1 MFMEDYDFDKRF
13 LEFEKRMDL
22 LIINQLIQTECMDK
36 INKSIQLLINRN
48 LVVEKPN

>member
-1 MFMEDYDFDKRF
+1 MDDLEFDKWF

-22 LIINQLIQTECMDK
+22 IIVNQLVMNECIDK
-36 INKSIQLLINRN
+36 VNKSIQLLIDRN

>member
-1 MFMEDYDFDKRF
+1 MDDFEFDKRF

-22 LIINQLIQTECMDK
+22 LITNQLILTECMDK
-36 INKSIQLLINRN
+36 VNKSIQLLIDRN